1 MSLRDGISN
10 EIVSVVR
17 KEGPLG
23 QLVDAH
29 YTGTLPIE
37 VTRLWRYPI
46 PIGAQMRAPVSHLRS
61 SVQAPT
67 I

>member
-10 EIVSVVR
+10 EIVGVVR

-29 YTGTLPIE
+29 YTLPIE
-37 VTRLWRYPI
+37 VTRIWRYPI
-46 PIGAQMRAPVSHLRS
+46 PIGAQMRAPVLVSHLRS
-61 SVQAPT
+61 SVQAP
-67 I
+67 II